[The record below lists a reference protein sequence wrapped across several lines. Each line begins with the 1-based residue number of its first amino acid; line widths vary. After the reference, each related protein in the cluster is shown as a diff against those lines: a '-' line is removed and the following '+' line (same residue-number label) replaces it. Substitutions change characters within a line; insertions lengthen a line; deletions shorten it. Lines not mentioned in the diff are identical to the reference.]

1 MNKQTI
7 KNKQAHKQT
16 NKQTKLTNNT
26 PIFIKSINFIKLF
39 LMQFTLFL
47 FTDEDCHVCPFN
59 GGRVDAC

>member
-26 PIFIKSINFIKLF
+26 PILSSLETSLSYF
-39 LMQFTLFL
+39 
-47 FTDEDCHVCPFN
+47 
-59 GGRVDAC
+59 